1 MSKNAETL
9 EAVKAAEPD
18 GTISLTKRLIGMG
31 GVVCDLVDIITD
43 DDGNP
48 VRKVYELDVRRAV
61 LLAVQRGS
69 RIAAENKQLSDGE
82 QIRCWILGN
91 AVANEENTGY
101 SFTPEDIVLV
111 KKLAKLVFPGVEPYC
126 PLMAVICPSALESK

>member
-1 MSKNAETL
+1 
-9 EAVKAAEPD
+9 
-18 GTISLTKRLIGMG
+18 
-31 GVVCDLVDIITD
+31 VDISED
-43 DDGNP
+43 DAGNP
-48 VRKVYELDVRRAV
+48 VRKVHELDVRRAV
-61 LLAVQRGS
+61 LLAVKRGS
-69 RIAAENKQLSDGE
+69 QMAAQNKQLSDSE
-82 QIRCWILGN
+82 QVRCWTLGN